1 MKRLV
6 RILIVLLVAVS
17 CGTARQL
24 HSAVDQVWACSQSH
38 PEGFTLSLRTMEQPI
53 EGIAV
58 AYSEGGIVLASLPGR
73 GDRKPLK
80 GVVRHALSHDGYVG
94 GWTDGQTGAYCL
106 DSVRL
111 FPEDSLQAALAFA
124 RAHAQKAVYVLS
136 SDKEIGL
143 K

>member
-1 MKRLV
+1 MKRLA

-24 HSAVDQVWACSQSH
+24 QSVTDRVLTLSQSH
-38 PEGFTLSLRTMEQPI
+38 PEGFTLSLRTLEQPA

-58 AYSEGGIVLASLPGR
+58 AYSEEGIVLTGPPAR

-80 GVVRHALSHDGYVG
+80 GVVRHALRHGGYVG
-94 GWTDGQTGAYCL
+94 GWTDGQTGSYCL

-124 RAHAQKAVYVLS
+124 RTHAQKAVYVLS
-136 SDKEIGL
+136 SGKEIGL